1 MNCLAKH
8 SVERPTMDEVLWNLE
23 LPLKLQTGVETGKVE
38 VLNNMDFHIA
48 TMGTGNNSDAT
59 PGIEFSEIVMPLGH

>member
-8 SVERPTMDEVLWNLE
+8 SVERPTMGEVLWNLE
-23 LPLKLQTGVETGKVE
+23 LPLKLQTSVETGKVE

-59 PGIEFSEIVMPLGH
+59 LGIEFSEIVMPLGH

>member
-1 MNCLAKH
+1 MG
-8 SVERPTMDEVLWNLE
+8 EVLWNLE

-48 TMGTGNNSDAT
+48 TMGTGNNSDAA
-59 PGIEFSEIVMPLGH
+59 PVIEFSEIVKPLGR